1 MFRRSE
7 RKERAVSFR
16 ISRREYEHL
25 LKLAEESGFES
36 VSEFLRCKLQQLLD
50 LKSGDIQ
57 LTDDQLVQELV
68 QIKIKMQQLEQLITV
83 R

>member
-16 ISRREYEHL
+16 LSQHEYEHL
-25 LKLAEESGFES
+25 LSVASESGFES
-36 VSEFLRCKLQQLLD
+36 VSEFLRLNLQELLS

-57 LTDDQLVQELV
+57 LTDNQLAQELEWLKV
-68 QIKIKMQQLEQLITV
+68 KLQKLERQIHQG
-83 R
+83 